1 MKKKKIIIITVISV
15 ILVISL
21 IGLMIVSKSKNEVSK
36 PINNIPGNEISLE
49 LTGEQYKP
57 SKLVDENNTK
67 IELSQFSNK
76 PMALLFF
83 NTTEI
88 NAKEAINI
96 FQKYYEEYKDKIN
109 FINISVIDGVTESK
123 EDVKT
128 YIQNNNITIPILYD
142 TEYTAKNEYEIDTIP
157 TFIFINKNNEIINTI
172 AEDINEDVI
181 EANLDILA
189 ENY

>member
-21 IGLMIVSKSKNEVSK
+21 IGLMIVSKSKNEMSK

-96 FQKYYEEYKDKIN
+96 FQKYYEEDKDKIN